1 MRVNLLLETWDKGK
15 GYLVKAG
22 TIIFAA
28 SVLLWVMSNYNFSG
42 PCEIEDSILATL
54 GSWMSVLFT
63 FQGFDTWEAGAAI
76 LSGIMAKETVVA
88 TIGILYGVADVST
101 EAEDALDSAAQM
113 MGTDMATAFTTL
125 SALAF
130 MVFSQLYTPCVTAL
144 GTIKKEAGGWK
155 WMIFSA
161 VYQFAIAW
169 FVALL
174 VYQGG
179 RLLGFE

>member
-1 MRVNLLLETWDKGK
+1 
-15 GYLVKAG
+15 
-22 TIIFAA
+22 
-28 SVLLWVMSNYNFSG
+28 
-42 PCEIEDSILATL
+42 
-54 GSWMSVLFT
+54 
-63 FQGFDTWEAGAAI
+63 
-76 LSGIMAKETVVA
+76 
-88 TIGILYGVADVST
+88 
-101 EAEDALDSAAQM
+101 M
-113 MGTDMATAFTTL
+113 MGTGMGTAFTTL

-130 MVFSQLYTPCVTAL
+130 MVFSQLYTPCATAL